1 MNQNTMNQNTMNN
14 VIENTMSKAYN
25 DIAWKLLDIYYQ
37 QPDILVKHQIESFNR
52 FVDTYIPNI
61 LAKNFPN
68 ITGIGKKEY
77 GPNNNHWE
85 KECICNIHSFSC
97 ARPTQTVGDKIIPLY
112 PNECRLRS
120 CTYVAQTYVTVS
132 CKIIEWKKD
141 NNEPKIIHE
150 MEQVTP
156 FFLLPIM
163 VKSKYCYLYNL
174 GEDDLAKLSEN
185 RYELG
190 GYFIING
197 NEKVIISQER
207 LSEDQFLVW
216 KPLKNSKYLIE
227 GEIKSSI
234 NQLYYPIKTD
244 RILLMKNPIIL
255 ENDIK
260 WFQDKERAEKEL
272 RSREGKEVDPKPMW
286 TKQYIK
292 KLYESMNE
300 HYLYFNIHGIA
311 DPMPIGI
318 IFKALGIQND
328 KEILILCDAL
338 GDGNTENIY
347 TKYIVPSLNFVHM
360 LGIKTQE
367 DAYKYLA
374 FTIGSGFGKISA
386 NEVKHIDSILSDQ
399 YKFTEDDY
407 NYASVKNRFD
417 KDILPHLIKDN
428 CKKVMFIGMCVKKL
442 LDTFLGFR
450 EYNDRD
456 HYANKRVDLAGQILL
471 TFLRYRIIAIINKI
485 SDKSV
490 KALTNNTIYNEFVRD
505 IQVND
510 ISQKLENSLATG
522 NFIMSYC
529 NDNGNIKKGLA
540 ELLSNLSY
548 LSEISHMRKVQTP
561 EKKNGSN
568 LTAPRRLHESNY
580 GMTCLNETPE
590 GDKVGLVKYFAMT
603 CNISEYIQEYKIH
616 VVLRILASE
625 YNKEFNNSMIIID
638 NDSFIPDV
646 NKYIKVMV
654 NNNIIALAT
663 NNIFKIL
670 MDDLVTA
677 KRHNVF
683 DPYISI
689 YFDTFEKQI
698 HIHTEG
704 GRFMRP
710 MLIVENN
717 EILLF
722 KMFKEHD
729 EIYKKFMRGEYTWG
743 DFLKPLIPLKNNEDA
758 TICNGAMIEY
768 VDANQTEWSLF
779 AMTPEQV
786 EKNRQL
792 MNDINSKEIYKRFTH
807 CEIHPITAQG
817 LISSLI
823 PFSDHTPNPRNNY
836 QCSMGKQ
843 AIGFAT
849 TNYNGRFDNNLNILA
864 YGQHPLVATKTMKY
878 CMLDKMPHG
887 EEAMLAIA
895 CYTGYNQEDS
905 IIINKSSIDRGF
917 FNTFNFRTFVEE
929 ENKQLS
935 INTNEQFGIPP
946 ENSRKFGDNYGFV
959 NDKGFP
965 SKNTVVNQDNVI
977 IGKYVIEKDKNESKI
992 TDRSVIYKLNPGTI
1006 DAVFN
1011 IDTFKDYSN
1020 CNRSTKINIRD
1031 KSECEICKVRV
1042 VQYRQP
1048 VIGDKFASRYAQKGT
1063 NSGML
1068 VESDM
1073 PFTNRGE
1080 VPDIIMNPHGLPS
1093 RMTISK
1099 PIELFLGTLA
1109 LFDGK
1114 KKNGTPFEKVDLDE
1128 VERLLEQYGLH
1139 EDRNIDFSNVEMYS
1153 GITGD
1158 KLQVKVFYGPMYYQ
1172 RLKHMVDDKIFWR
1185 GSSGPINPVTRQPAD
1200 GRSRSGGLRLGEME
1214 RDALIAH
1221 NASRVLKG
1229 KFFDSSDKFK
1239 LFLSKRSKNMIIANK
1254 KDNSFVYNGEDI
1266 RKYGDDYVEIQLP
1279 YAMKLL
1285 MQYIIAIGIDIRIG
1299 TD

>member
-1 MNQNTMNQNTMNN
+1 MNALNKKLAEVYNN
-14 VIENTMSKAYN
+14 E
-25 DIAWKLLDIYYQ
+25 IAWKLLDIYYN
-37 QPDILVKHQIESFNR
+37 QPNILVKHQLESFNR
-52 FVDTYIPNI
+52 FVDTYVPNI

-68 ITGIGKKEY
+68 ITGIGEKKY
-77 GPNNNHWE
+77 GPNGNHWE
-85 KECICNIHSFSC
+85 RECICNITNFSC
-97 ARPTQTVGDKIIPLY
+97 SRPTQIVGNKIIPLY

-132 CKIIEWKKD
+132 YTITDWKNID
-141 NNEPKIIHE
+141 SNGNPRVIHQ

-156 FFLLPIM
+156 FFMLPIM
-163 VKSKYCYLYNL
+163 VKSKYCYLYNMSENDLEKL
-174 GEDDLAKLSEN
+174 GENK
-185 RYELG
+185 YELG
-190 GYFIING
+190 GYFIIGG

-207 LSEDQFLVW
+207 ISEDQFLVW
-216 KPLKNSKYLIE
+216 KPLKNSKFLIE

-244 RILLMKNPIIL
+244 RILLMKNPIVL
-255 ENDIK
+255 ENDLQWLSK
-260 WFQDKERAEKEL
+260 KFN
-272 RSREGKEVDPKPMW
+272 W
-286 TKQYIK
+286 TKQYVK
-292 KLYESMNE
+292 KLYETMNE
-300 HYLYFNIHGIA
+300 NYLYFNIHGIT

-328 KEILILCDAL
+328 RDILLLCDAI
-338 GDGNTENIY
+338 GEDNSENVY

-360 LGIKTQE
+360 LGIKTQD
-367 DAYKYLA
+367 DAYEYLA
-374 FTIGSGFGKISA
+374 VTIGAGFGNKVSA
-386 NEVKHIDSILSDQ
+386 KDAKTIDVLGDYEDKE
-399 YKFTEDDY
+399 YKY
-407 NYASVKNRFD
+407 SSVKNRFD

-428 CKKVMFIGMCVKKL
+428 SKKVIFIGMCVKKL
-442 LDTFLGFR
+442 LDTFLGYR
-450 EYNDRD
+450 AYNDRD

-471 TFLRYRIIAIINKI
+471 IFFRYRIIGIINKI
-485 SDKSV
+485 SDHSV
-490 KALTNNTIYNEFVRD
+490 KALSQNTIYNEFVRD
-505 IQVND
+505 IQIND

-529 NDNGNIKKGLA
+529 NDNGDIRKGLA

-548 LSEISHMRKVQTP
+548 LSEISHMRKVQSP

-603 CNISEYIQEYKIH
+603 CNISEYIQEYKVQ
-616 VVLRILASE
+616 VVLDILANE
-625 YNKEFNNSMIIID
+625 YNERYGETKMIIINNNEFD
-638 NDSFIPDV
+638 PNV
-646 NKYIKVMV
+646 NKFIKVMV
-654 NNNIIALAT
+654 NNNIIALAD
-663 NNIFKIL
+663 NSIYKDL

-689 YFDTFEKQI
+689 FFDTFEKQI

-710 MLIVENN
+710 MLIVEDN

-722 KMFKEHD
+722 KLFEEHPEVKE
-729 EIYKKFMRGEYTWG
+729 KFDNGEYTWG
-743 DFLKPLIPLKNNEDA
+743 DFLKPIITLTEDNEA
-758 TICNGAMIEY
+758 TIYNGAVIEY

-786 EKNRQL
+786 YKNRDM

-817 LISSLI
+817 MISSLI

-843 AIGFAT
+843 AIGFST
-849 TNYNGRFDNNLNILA
+849 TNFNGRFDNNLNILA
-864 YGQHPLVATKTMKY
+864 YGQQPLVATKTMKY

-895 CYTGYNQEDS
+895 CYTGFNQEDS

-935 INTNEQFGIPP
+935 VNTNEQFGIPP
-946 ENSRKFGDNYGFV
+946 ENSRKFGDNYKLI
-959 NDKGFP
+959 NEDGFP
-965 SKNTVVNQDNVI
+965 QKNTVVEPDNVI
-977 IGKYVIEKDKNESKI
+977 IGKYVIEKDKDESKI
-992 TDRSVIYKLNPGTI
+992 TDRSVIYKLNAGTI

-1011 IDTFKDYSN
+1011 SNTLSEFNN
-1020 CNRSTKINIRD
+1020 CNKATKLNIRD
-1031 KSECEICKVRV
+1031 KTEYEICKVRV

-1063 NSGML
+1063 NSGMFK
-1068 VESDM
+1068 ESDM

-1109 LFDGK
+1109 LFDGNI
-1114 KKNGTPFEKVDLDE
+1114 KNGTPFEKIDMNAIRDTLH
-1128 VERLLEQYGLH
+1128 QYGLH
-1139 EDRNIDFSNVEMYS
+1139 ENRDVDYSNVTMYS
-1153 GITGD
+1153 GFTGD
-1158 KLQVKVFYGPMYYQ
+1158 ELQVKVFYGPMYYQ

-1214 RDALIAH
+1214 RDALVAH

-1239 LFLSKRSKNMIIANK
+1239 LYLSRRGKNIIIANK
-1254 KDNSFVYNGEDI
+1254 HDNTFIYNGEDI
-1266 RKYGDDYVEIQLP
+1266 RKYGDEFVEIQIP

-1285 MQYIIAIGIDIRIG
+1285 IQYILAIGIDVRIG

>member
-1 MNQNTMNQNTMNN
+1 MNALNKKLAEVYNN
-14 VIENTMSKAYN
+14 E
-25 DIAWKLLDIYYQ
+25 IAWKLLDIYYN
-37 QPDILVKHQIESFNR
+37 QPNILVKHQLESFNR
-52 FVDTYIPNI
+52 FVDTYVPNI

-68 ITGIGKKEY
+68 ITGIGEKKY
-77 GPNNNHWE
+77 GPNGNHWE
-85 KECICNIHSFSC
+85 RECICNITNFSC
-97 ARPTQTVGDKIIPLY
+97 SRPTQIVGNKIIPLY

-132 CKIIEWKKD
+132 YIITDWKNID
-141 NNEPKIIHE
+141 SNGNPRVIHQ

-156 FFLLPIM
+156 FFMLPIM
-163 VKSKYCYLYNL
+163 VKSKYCYLYNMSENDLEKL
-174 GEDDLAKLSEN
+174 GENK
-185 RYELG
+185 YELG
-190 GYFIING
+190 GYFIIGG

-207 LSEDQFLVW
+207 ISEDQFLVW
-216 KPLKNSKYLIE
+216 KPLKNSKFLIE

-244 RILLMKNPIIL
+244 RILLMKNPIVL
-255 ENDIK
+255 ENDLQWLSK
-260 WFQDKERAEKEL
+260 KFN
-272 RSREGKEVDPKPMW
+272 W
-286 TKQYIK
+286 TKQYVK
-292 KLYESMNE
+292 KLYETMNE
-300 HYLYFNIHGIA
+300 NYLYFNIHGIT

-328 KEILILCDAL
+328 RDILLLCDAI
-338 GDGNTENIY
+338 GEDNSENVY

-360 LGIKTQE
+360 LGIKTQD
-367 DAYKYLA
+367 DAYEYLA
-374 FTIGSGFGKISA
+374 VTIGAGFGNKVSA
-386 NEVKHIDSILSDQ
+386 KDAKTIDVLGDYEDKE
-399 YKFTEDDY
+399 YKY
-407 NYASVKNRFD
+407 SSVKNRFD

-428 CKKVMFIGMCVKKL
+428 SKKVIFIGMCVKKL
-442 LDTFLGFR
+442 LDTFLGYR
-450 EYNDRD
+450 AYNDRD

-471 TFLRYRIIAIINKI
+471 IFFRYRIIGIINKI
-485 SDKSV
+485 SDHSV
-490 KALTNNTIYNEFVRD
+490 KALSQNTIYNEFVRD
-505 IQVND
+505 IQIND

-529 NDNGNIKKGLA
+529 NDNGDIRKGLA

-548 LSEISHMRKVQTP
+548 LSEISHMRKVQSP

-603 CNISEYIQEYKIH
+603 CNISEYIQEYKVQ
-616 VVLRILASE
+616 VVLDILANE
-625 YNKEFNNSMIIID
+625 YNERYGETKMIIINNNEFD
-638 NDSFIPDV
+638 PNV
-646 NKYIKVMV
+646 NKFIKVMV
-654 NNNIIALAT
+654 NNNIIALAD
-663 NNIFKIL
+663 NSIYKDL

-689 YFDTFEKQI
+689 FFDTFEKQI

-710 MLIVENN
+710 MLIVEDN

-722 KMFKEHD
+722 KLFEEHPEVKE
-729 EIYKKFMRGEYTWG
+729 KFDNGEYTWG
-743 DFLKPLIPLKNNEDA
+743 DFLKPIITLTEDNDA
-758 TICNGAMIEY
+758 TIYNGAVIEY

-786 EKNRQL
+786 YKNRDM

-817 LISSLI
+817 MISSLI

-843 AIGFAT
+843 AIGFST
-849 TNYNGRFDNNLNILA
+849 TNFNGRFDNNLNILA
-864 YGQHPLVATKTMKY
+864 YGQQPLVATKTMKY

-895 CYTGYNQEDS
+895 CYTGFNQEDS

-935 INTNEQFGIPP
+935 VNTNEQFGIPP
-946 ENSRKFGDNYGFV
+946 ENSRKFGDNYKLIN
-959 NDKGFP
+959 NDGFP
-965 SKNTVVNQDNVI
+965 QKNTVVEPDNVI
-977 IGKYVIEKDKNESKI
+977 IGKYVIEKDKDESKI
-992 TDRSVIYKLNPGTI
+992 TDRSVIYKLNAGTI

-1011 IDTFKDYSN
+1011 SNTLSEYNN
-1020 CNRSTKINIRD
+1020 CNKATKLNIRD
-1031 KSECEICKVRV
+1031 KTEYEICKVRV

-1063 NSGML
+1063 NSGMFK
-1068 VESDM
+1068 ESDM

-1109 LFDGK
+1109 LFDGNI
-1114 KKNGTPFEKVDLDE
+1114 KNGTPFEKIDMNAIRDTLH
-1128 VERLLEQYGLH
+1128 QYGLH
-1139 EDRNIDFSNVEMYS
+1139 ENRDIDYSNVTMYS
-1153 GITGD
+1153 GFTGD
-1158 KLQVKVFYGPMYYQ
+1158 ELQVKVFYGPMYYQ

-1214 RDALIAH
+1214 RDALVAH

-1239 LFLSKRSKNMIIANK
+1239 LYLSRRGKNIIIANK
-1254 KDNSFVYNGEDI
+1254 HDNTFIYNGEDI
-1266 RKYGDDYVEIQLP
+1266 RKYGDDFVEIQIP

-1285 MQYIIAIGIDIRIG
+1285 IQYILAIGIDVRIG

>member
-1 MNQNTMNQNTMNN
+1 MNTARQKLQGIFT
-14 VIENTMSKAYN
+14 S
-25 DIAWKLLDIYYQ
+25 DIAWKLLDIYFNQ
-37 QPDILVKHQIESFNR
+37 SNILVKHQLESFNR

-68 ITGIGKKEY
+68 ITGIGEKKH
-77 GPNNNHWE
+77 GPNKDHWE
-85 KECICNIHSFSC
+85 RECICNITDFSC
-97 ARPTQTVGDKIIPLY
+97 SRPTQTVGNKIVPLY

-120 CTYVAQTYVTVS
+120 CTYAAQTYVTIS
-132 CKIIEWKKD
+132 YTITDWKHFD
-141 NNEPKIIHE
+141 EQGNPRIIHKI
-150 MEQVTP
+150 EQVTP
-156 FFLLPIM
+156 FFMLPIM
-163 VKSKYCYLYNL
+163 VKSKYCYLYNMNETELEQL
-174 GEDDLAKLSEN
+174 GENK
-185 RYELG
+185 YELG
-190 GYFIING
+190 GYFIIGG

-207 LSEDQFLVW
+207 ISEDQFLVW

-244 RILLMKNPIIL
+244 RILLMKNPILL
-255 ENDIK
+255 ENDLVWLQK
-260 WFQDKERAEKEL
+260 RNEKMT
-272 RSREGKEVDPKPMW
+272 KPFV
-286 TKQYIK
+286 K
-292 KLYESMNE
+292 KLYETMNE
-300 HYLYFNIHGIA
+300 NYLYFNIHGIT

-328 KEILILCDAL
+328 RDILLLCDAI
-338 GDGNTENIY
+338 GKDNTENVY
-347 TKYIVPSLNFVHM
+347 TKYVVPSLNFVHM

-367 DAYKYLA
+367 DAYEYLSV
-374 FTIGSGFGKISA
+374 TIKAGFGRKTA
-386 NEVKHIDSILSDQ
+386 AKDVKSIDEITRN
-399 YKFTEDDY
+399 YEDDKWY
-407 NYASVKNRFD
+407 KYASVKNRFD
-417 KDILPHLIKDN
+417 KDILPHLVKDN
-428 CKKVMFIGMCVKKL
+428 SKKVIFIGMCVKKL
-442 LDTFLGFR
+442 LDTYLGYR
-450 EYNDRD
+450 AYNDRD

-471 TFLRYRIIAIINKI
+471 IFFRYRIIGIINKI
-485 SDKSV
+485 SDHSV
-490 KALTNNTIYNEFVRD
+490 KALNQGTIYNEFVRD

-529 NDNGNIKKGLA
+529 NDNGDVRKGLA
-540 ELLSNLSY
+540 ELLSNLSF
-548 LSEISHMRKVQTP
+548 LSEISHMRKVQSP

-603 CNISEYIQEYKIH
+603 CNISEYIQEYKIQ
-616 VVLRILASE
+616 VVLDILAKE
-625 YNKEFNNSMIIID
+625 YNAAAGHDVMIIVNNNEFN
-638 NDSFIPDV
+638 PDV

-654 NNNIIALAT
+654 NNNLIALADNSIYT
-663 NNIFKIL
+663 QL
-670 MDDLVTA
+670 MNDLVTS

-683 DPYISI
+683 DPYISVF
-689 YFDTFEKQI
+689 FDTFEKQI

-722 KMFKEHD
+722 KLFAERP
-729 EIYKKFMRGEYTWG
+729 EVYQKFVNGEYTWG
-743 DFLKPLIPLKNNEDA
+743 DFLKPIIPVDENDDA
-758 TICNGAMIEY
+758 TPYNGAVIEY
-768 VDANQTEWSLF
+768 VDANQTEWSMF

-786 EKNRQL
+786 YKNRDI
-792 MNDINSKEIYKRFTH
+792 MNDPNSKDMYKRFTH

-817 LISSLI
+817 MISSLI

-843 AIGFAT
+843 AIGFSNTAF
-849 TNYNGRFDNNLNILA
+849 NGRFDNNLNILA
-864 YGQHPLVATKTMKY
+864 YGQQPLIGTKTMKY

-895 CYTGYNQEDS
+895 CYTGFNQEDS

-917 FNTFNFRTFVEE
+917 FNTFNYRTFVEE

-935 INTNEQFGIPP
+935 VNTNEQFGIPP
-946 ENSRKFGDNYGFV
+946 ENSRKFGDNYTKV
-959 NDKGFP
+959 DKRGFP
-965 SKNTVVNQDNVI
+965 MKNTVIEPNNVI
-977 IGKYVIEKDKNESKI
+977 IAKYVIEKEKGESKI
-992 TDRSVIYKLNPGTI
+992 TDRSVIYKLNAGTI

-1011 IDTFKDYSN
+1011 TETAKEFNN
-1020 CNRSTKINIRD
+1020 CNKATKINTRD
-1031 KSECEICKVRV
+1031 KSEYEICKVRV

-1063 NSGML
+1063 NSGMF

-1073 PFTNRGE
+1073 PFTDHGE

-1109 LFDGK
+1109 LFDGR
-1114 KKNGTPFEKVDLDE
+1114 KKNGTPFEKIDMNGIEDMLH
-1128 VERLLEQYGLH
+1128 QYGLF
-1139 EDRNIDFSNVEMYS
+1139 ENRDLEYSNVTMYS
-1153 GITGD
+1153 GFTGD

-1229 KFFDSSDKFK
+1229 KFFDSSDRFK
-1239 LFLSKRSKNMIIANK
+1239 LYLSRRGKNIIIANRY
-1254 KDNSFVYNGEDI
+1254 DNTFIYNGEDI

-1285 MQYIIAIGIDIRIG
+1285 IQYITAIGIDIRIG

>member
-1 MNQNTMNQNTMNN
+1 MNAAKKKLEDIYTN
-14 VIENTMSKAYN
+14 E
-25 DIAWKLLDIYYQ
+25 IAWKLLDIYYN
-37 QPDILVKHQIESFNR
+37 QPNILVRHQIESFNR
-52 FVDTYIPNI
+52 FVDTYVPNI

-68 ITGIGKKEY
+68 ITGVGEKKY
-77 GPNNNHWE
+77 GPNNDHW
-85 KECICNIHSFSC
+85 KRECICNITNFSC
-97 ARPTQTVGDKIIPLY
+97 SRPTQTVGNKIIPLY

-120 CTYVAQTYVTVS
+120 CTYVAQTYVTISYV
-132 CKIIEWKKD
+132 IIEWTED
-141 NNEPKIIHE
+141 NEQKEIHR

-156 FFLLPIM
+156 FFQLPIM
-163 VKSKYCYLYNL
+163 VKSKYCYLCNL
-174 GEDDLAKLSEN
+174 GEDDLEKLGEN
-185 RYELG
+185 KYELG
-190 GYFIING
+190 GYFIIGG

-207 LSEDQFLVW
+207 ISEDQFLVW

-244 RILLMKNPIIL
+244 RILLMKNPILI
-255 ENDIK
+255 ENDVQ
-260 WFQDKERAEKEL
+260 WLLEKNPNWN
-272 RSREGKEVDPKPMW
+272 KA
-286 TKQYIK
+286 YIK

-300 HYLYFNIHGIA
+300 NYLYFNIHGIT

-318 IFKALGIQND
+318 IFRALGIQND
-328 KEILILCDAL
+328 RDILLLCDAL
-338 GDGNTENIY
+338 GENNSENVY
-347 TKYIVPSLNFVHM
+347 TKYIVPSLKFVHM

-374 FTIGSGFGKISA
+374 YTIKAGFGRTTSA
-386 NEVKHIDSILSDQ
+386 KDAKSIDTLTTGYDN
-399 YKFTEDDY
+399 DLY

-428 CKKVMFIGMCVKKL
+428 SKKVIFIGMCVKKL
-442 LDTFLGFR
+442 LDTFLGYR
-450 EYNDRD
+450 AYNDRD

-471 TFLRYRIIAIINKI
+471 IFFRYRIIGIINKI
-485 SDKSV
+485 SDHSV
-490 KALTNNTIYNEFVRD
+490 KALTQNTIYNEFVRD

-510 ISQKLENSLATG
+510 ISQKLDNSLATG

-529 NDNGNIKKGLA
+529 NDNGDIRKGLA

-548 LSEISHMRKVQTP
+548 LSEISHMRKVQSP

-603 CNISEYIQEYKIH
+603 CSISEYIQEYKVH
-616 VVLRILASE
+616 VVLGILADE
-625 YNKEFNNSMIIID
+625 YNKNAGKQVMKIINNDEFD
-638 NDSFIPDV
+638 PDV
-646 NKYIKVMV
+646 NKYVKVMV
-654 NNNIIALAT
+654 NNNIIALAS
-663 NNIFKIL
+663 NEIFENL
-670 MDDLVTA
+670 MNDLVTA

-689 YFDTFEKQI
+689 FFDTFEKQI

-722 KMFKEHD
+722 KLFQKHP
-729 EIYKKFMRGEYTWG
+729 EIKTKFLNGEYTWG
-743 DFLKPLIPLKNNEDA
+743 DFLKPLIELKNDEEA
-758 TICNGAMIEY
+758 TIYNGAVIEY

-786 EKNRQL
+786 EKNRN
-792 MNDINSKEIYKRFTH
+792 MMKDSNEKAIYKRFTH

-817 LISSLI
+817 MISSLI

-843 AIGFAT
+843 AIGVAC
-849 TNYNGRFDNNLNILA
+849 TNYNGRFDNNANILA
-864 YGQHPLVATKTMKY
+864 YGQQPLVSTKTMKY
-878 CMLDKMPHG
+878 CMMDKLPHG

-895 CYTGYNQEDS
+895 CYTGFNQEDS

-917 FNTFNFRTFVEE
+917 FNTFNYRTFIEE

-935 INTNEQFGIPP
+935 VNTNEQFGIPP
-946 ENSRKFGDNYGFV
+946 ESNKKFGENYGLIGE
-959 NDKGFP
+959 DGFP
-965 SKNTVVNQDNVI
+965 HKNTTVTQDQVI
-977 IGKYVIEKDKNESKI
+977 IGKYVIDKGKDKTEI
-992 TDRSVIYKLNPGTI
+992 TDRSLIYKLNPGTI

-1011 IDTFKDYSN
+1011 SKTFREFNN
-1020 CNRSTKINIRD
+1020 CNKATKVNIRD
-1031 KSECEICKVRV
+1031 KSEYEICKVRV

-1068 VESDM
+1068 SESDM
-1073 PFTNRGE
+1073 PFTERGE

-1099 PIELFLGTLA
+1099 PIELFLGTLS

-1114 KKNGTPFEKVDLDE
+1114 VKNGTPFETLDLDE
-1128 VERLLEQYGLH
+1128 VRDMLHKYGLH
-1139 EDRNIDFSNVEMYS
+1139 ENRSVDYSNVPMYS

-1158 KLQVKVFYGPMYYQ
+1158 KMNVDIFYGPMYYQ

-1214 RDALIAH
+1214 RDVLIAH

-1229 KFFDSSDKFK
+1229 KFFDSSDRFK
-1239 LFLSKRSKNMIIANK
+1239 LYISKRTKNIIIANK
-1254 KDNSFVYNGEDI
+1254 RENTFIYNGEDI
-1266 RKYGDDYVEIQLP
+1266 RKRGDDYVEIHLP

-1285 MQYIIAIGIDIRIG
+1285 IQYIIAIGIDIRIG

>member
-1 MNQNTMNQNTMNN
+1 MNSARKKLQD
-14 VIENTMSKAYN
+14 ISN
-25 DIAWKLLDIYYQ
+25 DIIWKLLDMYFD
-37 QPDILVKHQIESFNR
+37 QPNILVKHQLESFNR

-68 ITGIGKKEY
+68 ITGIGEKKY
-77 GPNNNHWE
+77 GPFQDHWE
-85 KECICNIHSFSC
+85 RECVCNITNFSC
-97 ARPTQTVGDKIIPLY
+97 SRPTQTSGNQIIPLY

-120 CTYVAQTYVTVS
+120 CTYAAQTYVTIS
-132 CKIIEWKKD
+132 YTILKWMDD
-141 NNEPKIIHE
+141 NKQNLDTPIVVHQ

-163 VKSKYCYLYNL
+163 VKSKYCYLYNMSESEL
-174 GEDDLAKLSEN
+174 AEMGENK
-185 RYELG
+185 YELG

-207 LSEDQFLVW
+207 ISEDQFLVW

-244 RILLMKNPIIL
+244 RILLMKNPIVL
-255 ENDIK
+255 DNDLYWLQKKGDI
-260 WFQDKERAEKEL
+260 
-272 RSREGKEVDPKPMW
+272 W
-286 TKQYIK
+286 TKQYVK
-292 KLYESMNE
+292 KLYETMNE
-300 HYLYFNIHGIA
+300 NYLYFNIHGIT

-318 IFKALGIQND
+318 IFRALGIQND
-328 KEILILCDAL
+328 RDILLLCDAL
-338 GDGNTENIY
+338 GEDNSENVY

-367 DAYKYLA
+367 DAYEYLSV
-374 FTIGSGFGKISA
+374 TISAGFGTRISA
-386 NEVKHIDSILSDQ
+386 KDAKSIDSNMSGYEDKM
-399 YKFTEDDY
+399 YK
-407 NYASVKNRFD
+407 YASVKNRFD

-428 CKKVMFIGMCVKKL
+428 SKKVIFIGMCVKKL
-442 LDTFLGFR
+442 LDTFLGYR
-450 EYNDRD
+450 AYNDRD

-471 TFLRYRIIAIINKI
+471 IFFRYRIIGIINKI
-485 SDKSV
+485 SDHSV
-490 KALTNNTIYNEFVRD
+490 KALSQNTIYNEFVRD

-510 ISQKLENSLATG
+510 ITQKLENSLATG

-529 NDNGNIKKGLA
+529 NDNGNVRKGLA

-548 LSEISHMRKVQTP
+548 LSEISHMRKVQSP

-603 CNISEYIQEYKIH
+603 CNISEYIQEYKVH
-616 VVLRILASE
+616 VVLGILAEE
-625 YNKEFNNSMIIID
+625 YNKKYNDVKMVIINNT
-638 NDSFIPDV
+638 SFDPNV
-646 NKYIKVMV
+646 NEYIKVMV
-654 NNNIIALAT
+654 NNNIIALADKS
-663 NNIFKIL
+663 IFKDL
-670 MDDLVTA
+670 MNDLVTA

-722 KMFKEHD
+722 KLFQEHP
-729 EIYKKFMRGEYTWG
+729 EIEQKFMRGEYKWG
-743 DFLKPLIPLKNNEDA
+743 DFLMPLIPLREDEEA
-758 TICNGAMIEY
+758 TITNGAVIEY
-768 VDANQTEWSLF
+768 VDANQTEWSMF
-779 AMTPEQV
+779 AMVPDQV
-786 EKNRQL
+786 LKNKEL
-792 MNDINSKEIYKRFTH
+792 IDSNNSSEIFKRFTH

-817 LISSLI
+817 MISSLI

-843 AIGFAT
+843 AIGFST
-849 TNYNGRFDNNLNILA
+849 TNYNERFDNNLNILA
-864 YGQHPLVATKTMKY
+864 YGQQPLVGTKTMRY
-878 CMLDKMPHG
+878 CMLNKLPHG

-895 CYTGYNQEDS
+895 CYTGFNQEDS
-905 IIINKSSIDRGF
+905 IIINKSSVDRGF
-917 FNTFNFRTFVEE
+917 FNTFNFRTFMDE

-935 INTNEQFGIPP
+935 VNTNEQFGIPP
-946 ENSRKFGDNYGFV
+946 ESYRKFGDNYDLL
-959 NDKGFP
+959 NKDGFP
-965 SKNTVVNQDNVI
+965 AINTVVESDKVL
-977 IGKYVIEKDKNESKI
+977 IGKYVIEKEKGESKI
-992 TDRSVIYKLNPGTI
+992 TDRSIIYRLNPGII
-1006 DAVFN
+1006 DKVFDV
-1011 IDTFKDYSN
+1011 DTFHEFDH
-1020 CNRSTKINIRD
+1020 CNKATKINIRD
-1031 KSECEICKVRV
+1031 KSENKICKVRV

-1068 VESDM
+1068 KESDM
-1073 PFTNRGE
+1073 PFTDKGE
-1080 VPDIIMNPHGLPS
+1080 VPDIIMNPHGMPS

-1099 PIELFLGTLA
+1099 PIELFLGTLS
-1109 LFDGK
+1109 LFDGN
-1114 KKNGTPFEKVDLDE
+1114 KKNGTPFEKVDMDSIRDTLH
-1128 VERLLEQYGLH
+1128 QYGLF
-1139 EDRNIDFSNVEMYS
+1139 EKRDIDFSNVTMYS
-1153 GITGD
+1153 GLTGD
-1158 KLQVKVFYGPMYYQ
+1158 KFQVKIFYGPMYYQ

-1185 GSSGPINPVTRQPAD
+1185 GSNGPINPVTRQPAD

-1229 KFFDSSDKFK
+1229 KFFDSSDRFK
-1239 LFLSKRSKNMIIANK
+1239 LYLSKRGKNIIIANK
-1254 KDNSFVYNGEDI
+1254 HDNTFIYNGEDI
-1266 RKYGDDYVEIQLP
+1266 RKFGDDYVEIQLP

-1285 MQYIIAIGIDIRIG
+1285 IQYIIAIGIDIRIG